1 MESQHEIY
9 YIIYAAVILWLGI
22 KNWNLSTA
30 LSELEEQNDI
40 QHNLIL
46 SMAKELE
53 KLGSPNV
60 SVATVPAYNIKYD
73 NKE

>member
-1 MESQHEIY
+1 MESQQLY
-9 YIIYAAVILWLGI
+9 YILYAVVMLWLGI
-22 KNWNLSTA
+22 KNWNLSTE
-30 LSELEEQNDI
+30 LSEAQEQNDI

-46 SMAKELE
+46 SMAQELE

-73 NKE
+73 KQE